1 MTWPSKDSSL
11 LQHGKIGKQYEGG
24 EHLIDLIM
32 ISIES
37 SLTLILLHSLA
48 AHAQVQACVRLAVV
62 RNSCWSYLR
71 IVLQACSYM
80 PESGVVDATTWKA
93 LLGPDA
99 TPDSLTSLTN
109 EFEDDLT
116 DDHDSIWLLGEQ
128 RWERRKKTA

>member
-1 MTWPSKDSSL
+1 
-11 LQHGKIGKQYEGG
+11 
-24 EHLIDLIM
+24 
-32 ISIES
+32 
-37 SLTLILLHSLA
+37 
-48 AHAQVQACVRLAVV
+48 
-62 RNSCWSYLR
+62 
-71 IVLQACSYM
+71 M